1 MLWRCAP
8 TCPRIPKLGGL
19 VQRRRCVAFSKQFLA
34 CLGLGAHQKQ
44 SVPGGLEDSGP
55 PGDNPGKPPGDPYWI
70 TPGDPLRGVPP
81 GPPGGSPR
89 RSPREPPRG
98 LPRGLPAIT
107 CNFSILYKETDPETI
122 LDRSSSSSC
131 VDLMCCSS
139 KMDGRKLSYDFLLV
153 GLWPPTLDMLWR
165 CAPTCPHACW

>member
-1 MLWRCAP
+1 MWHSQSSFSLVWAWEHTKSSRCREDWRTRDPQVTTRGNPQETP
-8 TCPRIPKLGGL
+8 TG
-19 VQRRRCVAFSKQFLA
+19 
-34 CLGLGAHQKQ
+34 
-44 SVPGGLEDSGP
+44 
-55 PGDNPGKPPGDPYWI
+55 I

-153 GLWPPTLDMLWR
+153 GLWPPTLDILWR